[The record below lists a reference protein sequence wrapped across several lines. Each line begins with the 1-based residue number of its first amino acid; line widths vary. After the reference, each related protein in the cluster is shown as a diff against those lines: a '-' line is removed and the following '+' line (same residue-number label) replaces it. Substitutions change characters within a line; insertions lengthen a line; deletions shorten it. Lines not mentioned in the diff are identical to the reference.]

1 MRLRGPVR
9 PWIHGPG
16 LYHVHGPTRVYGVR
30 RTYCT
35 QPPPAPR
42 DHGGKVAVV
51 REQTMA
57 VLQNLTSLGKEWGQK
72 TITTASATTNY
83 WWGRYEDFVGL
94 NEVKQAQTQ
103 VTEVGHNE
111 IGRAHV

>member
-1 MRLRGPVR
+1 M
-9 PWIHGPG
+9 
-16 LYHVHGPTRVYGVR
+16 
-30 RTYCT
+30 
-35 QPPPAPR
+35 
-42 DHGGKVAVV
+42 V

-103 VTEVGHNE
+103 VTEVGHNDWQTT
-111 IGRAHV
+111 GDRVFVMDRM